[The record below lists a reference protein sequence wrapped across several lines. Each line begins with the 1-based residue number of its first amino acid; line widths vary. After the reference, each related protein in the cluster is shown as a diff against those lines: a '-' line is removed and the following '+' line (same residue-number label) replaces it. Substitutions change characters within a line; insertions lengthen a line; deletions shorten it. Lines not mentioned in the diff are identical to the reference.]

1 MVEFRGRK
9 GGNKFF
15 GNFTVC
21 FKSRIA
27 FEISFT
33 IEFNMN
39 FKSRLFYIKKAG
51 KFSYILVI
59 YIGYIIINNNNKKY
73 PNLY

>member
-1 MVEFRGRK
+1 
-9 GGNKFF
+9 
-15 GNFTVC
+15 
-21 FKSRIA
+21 
-27 FEISFT
+27 
-33 IEFNMN
+33 MN

-59 YIGYIIINNNNKKY
+59 YIGYVIINDNNKKY